1 MVMKMKRI
9 AGFLLSL
16 VMVLGL
22 IPGMTRTAMATDY
35 GLSVGGIQVNSQ
47 NASNITGTNPVT
59 ASYNHDART
68 LTLNGFNYSVPG
80 TGNGIECSMSGELNI
95 ELKGINKI
103 ETSVSSGIY
112 MSNNVTLIFSGPGSL
127 SVRSTGDNSYAIN
140 TDNGN
145 IIIKSGSVTLK
156 SVHQTGIWSGTGVVL
171 IQGGTV
177 YAEGQ
182 YGISGQQQGCQIEIR
197 GGNVTAVGSERAMG
211 NLTSVKN
218 AIPGTGWPDKGGT
231 GSGTPIDVSTEGRS
245 LADFKRVQ
253 FLEPDPTPTTAPTA
267 APTAAPT
274 EAPTAAPTAT
284 PNPVPKTGD
293 SANPVLWLSLIL
305 LGLAGI
311 GGLAA
316 SKVRK

>member
-1 MVMKMKRI
+1 MKMVMKMKRI

-22 IPGMTRTAMATDY
+22 IPGMTRTATATSTAIDY
-35 GLSVGGIQVNSQ
+35 KLSVGGTQVTSD
-47 NASNITGTNPVT
+47 VT
-59 ASYNHDART
+59 FGDGWSYNYDANT
-68 LTLNGFNYSVPG
+68 LTLDGFNYSVTR
-80 TGNGIECSMSGELNI
+80 TGNGIRCSMDGELNI
-95 ELKGINKI
+95 ELKGINTI
-103 ETSVSSGIY
+103 TTDESSGIY
-112 MSNNVTLIFSGPGSL
+112 VSNNVTLSGPGSL
-127 SVRSTGDNSYAIN
+127 SVVSTGPNASGFY
-140 TDNGN
+140 TDYGK
-145 IIIKSGSVTLK
+145 IIIKSGNVNL
-156 SVHQTGIWSGTGVVL
+156 QAAYAGIWSGNGAVL

-177 YAEGQ
+177 YAEGPC
-182 YGISGQQQGCQIEIR
+182 GIDGGPKKCEIEIR

>member
-1 MVMKMKRI
+1 MKMEMKMKRI

-22 IPGMTRTAMATDY
+22 IPGMTRMATATSTAIDY
-35 GLSVGGIQVNSQ
+35 DLIVGNTQVTSD
-47 NASNITGTNPVT
+47 VT
-59 ASYNHDART
+59 FGVGWSYNYDART
-68 LTLNGFNYSVPG
+68 LTLDGFNYNEAAS
-80 TGNGIECSMSGELNI
+80 GIVCSMSGDLNI
-95 ELKGINKI
+95 ELKGINTI
-103 ETSVSSGIY
+103 TTSESSGIY
-112 MSNNVTLIFSGPGSL
+112 VSNNNVTLSFSGPGSL
-127 SVRSTGDNSYAIN
+127 SVTSTGDNGYAIN
-140 TDNGN
+140 TDYGN
-145 IIIKSGSVTLK
+145 IIIKSGSVNVK
-156 SVHQTGIWSGTGVVL
+156 STAKDGIWSGTGVVL

-177 YAEGQ
+177 YAEGKN
-182 YGISGQQQGCQIEIR
+182 GISGQQVNCKIEIR
-197 GGNVTAVGSERAMG
+197 GGNVTAVGSERAIG
-211 NLTSVKN
+211 NVNSVKN
-218 AIPGTGWPDKGGT
+218 AIPGTGWSDVGGT

-253 FLEPDPTPTTAPTA
+253 FLEPDPTPTPAPTA